1 MQVAGNC
8 SKADRQLSN
17 CYLTNKAYLTVLSS
31 FFLEQ
36 AAALLD
42 TKTELDFASKLWL
55 GELPKQI
62 DIRASDV
69 SYIYS
74 HAKYFYLQRTLS
86 FSKLN

>member
-1 MQVAGNC
+1 M
-8 SKADRQLSN
+8 
-17 CYLTNKAYLTVLSS
+17 LSS

-42 TKTELDFASKLWL
+42 TKTKLDFASELWL

-69 SYIYS
+69 SYIS
-74 HAKYFYLQRTLS
+74 GRTYQKVSVDL
-86 FSKLN
+86 